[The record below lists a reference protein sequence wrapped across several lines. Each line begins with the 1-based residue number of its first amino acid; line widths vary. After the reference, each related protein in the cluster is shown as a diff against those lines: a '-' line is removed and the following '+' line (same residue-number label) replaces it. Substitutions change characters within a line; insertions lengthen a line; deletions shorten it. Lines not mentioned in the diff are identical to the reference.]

1 MEQTLKAKNNR
12 DHLPHNPATYYR
24 ESGWQGWA
32 HLLGQQSADI
42 TDPRD
47 PTSVL
52 LALLPVVVGND
63 ELWWEEK
70 LIREALSHA
79 EAGPDG

>member
-1 MEQTLKAKNNR
+1 MKPRNDR
-12 DHLPHNPATYYR
+12 DHLPPNPATYYR

-47 PTSVL
+47 PMSVL
-52 LALLPVVVGND
+52 RALLPVVADND

-70 LIREALSHA
+70 LIRETLSHEKA
-79 EAGPDG
+79 E